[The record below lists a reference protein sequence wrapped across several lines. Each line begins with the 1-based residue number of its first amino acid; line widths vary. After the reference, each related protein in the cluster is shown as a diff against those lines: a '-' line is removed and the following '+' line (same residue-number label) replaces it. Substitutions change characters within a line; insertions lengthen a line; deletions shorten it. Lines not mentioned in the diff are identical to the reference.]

1 MKNAKCKV
9 KMKEWIVFFS
19 AVLLSAS
26 SAFQQTAAAQVF
38 EGNISLRSQ
47 GQVDSFPYSCGCG
60 SISGNLFIEGAD
72 IGDLSPLA
80 GLAAV
85 GGDLWVL
92 NNASLAGLGGL
103 SGLAA
108 VGGDVW
114 IRFNPALADLDG
126 LSGLSSVGGHLR
138 IWNNAMLA
146 SIDGLSALAVVG
158 GDFSVVDNNAL
169 TGIWGP
175 LSLASVGGEL
185 RFSGNAVLAGLD
197 GLSALAT
204 VGGDLLIQSN
214 PALANLDGLSAL
226 VSVGRNL
233 DILRNDA
240 LADVDG
246 LAALAAVGR
255 DLYIQFN
262 AALSGCCGIY
272 ELINGLGGKEV
283 AGVVIIWSNAAGCEH
298 PLAVNG
304 ACMPSSATGAAA
316 PGFGLHQNTPNP
328 FSSEAVIRFELPEAG
343 QAVFSVHDLRGRL
356 LYERRG
362 FYQEGLHEIRLDA
375 LDVARPGFSPG
386 VLSYTLRTSKHSA
399 TRRMAVLK

>member
-1 MKNAKCKV
+1 MKKR
-9 KMKEWIVFFS
+9 IIFFL
-19 AVLLSAS
+19 AVLLSVS

-47 GQVDSFPYSCGCG
+47 GQVDSFPYSCGCS
-60 SISGNLFIEGAD
+60 SISGNLFIDGAD
-72 IGDLSPLA
+72 IDDLSPLA
-80 GLAAV
+80 GLSAV
-85 GGDLWVL
+85 GGHLWML

-114 IRFNPALADLDG
+114 IRFNPALASLDG
-126 LSGLSSVGGHLR
+126 LSALSSVGGHLR

-169 TGIWGP
+169 TGVWGL

-197 GLSALAT
+197 GLSALAS
-204 VGGDLLIQSN
+204 VGEDLLIQSN
-214 PALANLDGLSAL
+214 PALANLDGLAAL

-246 LAALAAVGR
+246 LAALTAVGR

-262 AALSGCCGIY
+262 ATLSGCCGIY
-272 ELINGLGGKEV
+272 ELINGLGGKDV
-283 AGVVIIWSNAAGCEH
+283 AGVVIIWSNAPGCEH
-298 PLAVNG
+298 PQAVNG
-304 ACMPSSATGAAA
+304 ACTPSSAPGAAA
-316 PGFGLHQNTPNP
+316 PGFALHQNTPNP
-328 FSSEAVIRFELPEAG
+328 FSSEAAIRFELPEAG
-343 QAVFSVHDLRGRL
+343 LAVFSVHDLHGRL

-362 FYQEGLHEIRLDA
+362 FYQEGVHEIRLDA
-375 LDVARPGFSPG
+375 SAVARRGISPG
-386 VLSYTLRTSKHSA
+386 VLSYTLRTGKHSA
-399 TRRMAVLK
+399 TRRMTVLK